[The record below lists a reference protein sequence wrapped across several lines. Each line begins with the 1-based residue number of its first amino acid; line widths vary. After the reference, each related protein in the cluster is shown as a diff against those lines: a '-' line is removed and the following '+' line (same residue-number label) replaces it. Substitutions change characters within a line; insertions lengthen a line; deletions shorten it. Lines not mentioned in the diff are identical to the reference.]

1 MYELAKEIDDLARA
15 NYLDGLESKVQTL
28 QETFN
33 SLAEDFKKGNWLVNM
48 KILIVED
55 DPVSQ
60 KLLEKIVRRES
71 YDTIL
76 VKNGK
81 SAWEK
86 VKKELLNWRVEK
98 FCNLC
103 SVRLGYRPLA
113 DTSLNNN
120 IRELAYGPPEADWDL
135 IWASSSRWISMA
147 ALKLWMIVSAFT
159 RLTQKIGGVHRDCNH
174 LLRFVPANGR
184 YPRRASDNR

>member
-1 MYELAKEIDDLARA
+1 M
-15 NYLDGLESKVQTL
+15 
-28 QETFN
+28 
-33 SLAEDFKKGNWLVNM
+33 NM

-86 VKKELLNWRVEK
+86 VKKELLN
-98 FCNLC
+98 
-103 SVRLGYRPLA
+103 
-113 DTSLNNN
+113 
-120 IRELAYGPPEADWDL
+120 
-135 IWASSSRWISMA
+135 
-147 ALKLWMIVSAFT
+147 
-159 RLTQKIGGVHRDCNH
+159 
-174 LLRFVPANGR
+174 
-184 YPRRASDNR
+184 